1 MKSSSYAN
9 ITTLISHA
17 LHVFSIVVTPLIAG
31 KYFIIAGI
39 PASCSVL
46 ISPISLLIPCFLHQY
61 NTLYARKVTQIGSIA
76 CLVAAS
82 ILWVLDKVP
91 TDSQSI
97 VSSTIWQEVL
107 GITPKIFVF
116 WAILYY
122 LVQRAVTWLYTKIN
136 TTYPILATIV
146 ATLFGGFIACSS
158 VSLVYIGVWG
168 SLDKVLIGN
177 FFWFAIATIC
187 IGTILYMLKSIAKK
201 AGLTNTAPTL
211 LESLYIWFLTLFWV
225 VLLLTNVVVVKCF
238 SISTYPLTV
247 GILTYP
253 FTFVFTDIISELY
266 GKTKAQYA
274 IWGGFIASGGMF
286 GVLILASSLPIYQ
299 NSPVHQQPFC
309 QVFSLAPGMILASM
323 TAYLIAQFTD
333 IYLFDTISIYTKGR
347 HLWLRNNVAT
357 MTSQLLDT
365 IIFSLVLWIIWP
377 MLSPIGSSIQLSTRY
392 WHQLVLDEYVCKVA
406 FALLDTPLVY
416 GILSIIKSYKK
427 ISRKKPFKRFIQDT

>member
-9 ITTLISHA
+9 IVTPISHA
-17 LHVFSIVVTPLIAG
+17 LHVFSIVVAPLIAG

-46 ISPISLLIPCFLHQY
+46 ISPISLLIPCFLHQH
-61 NTLYARKVTQIGSIA
+61 NALYARKVAQSGSLA

-82 ILWVLDKVP
+82 VLWILNKVP
-91 TDSQSI
+91 TASCSI
-97 VSSTIWQEVL
+97 ASSTVWQEVL
-107 GITPKIFVF
+107 GITPKIFVL

-122 LVQRAVTWLYTKIN
+122 LVQWIVTWLYTKAN
-136 TTYPILATIV
+136 TIYPILATVV
-146 ATLFGGFIACSS
+146 AILLGGFIACSS
-158 VSLVYIGVWG
+158 VGLVHISVWG

-187 IGTILYMLKSIAKK
+187 IGAISYILKSIAKK
-201 AGLTNTAPTL
+201 TGLTNTAPAL
-211 LESLYIWFLTLFWV
+211 LESVYIWLLTLFWV
-225 VLLLTNVVVVKCF
+225 VLLLTNVVVVKWF
-238 SISTYPLTV
+238 SIGTYLFTI
-247 GILTYP
+247 GIFIYP

-286 GVLILASSLPIYQ
+286 GVLILANSLPIYQ
-299 NSPVHQQPFC
+299 NSPVHQQPFS
-309 QVFSLAPGMILASM
+309 QVFSFAPGIILASM

-333 IYLFDTISIYTKGR
+333 IYLFDTIRIHTQGR
-347 HLWLRNNVAT
+347 YLWLRNNIAT
-357 MTSQLLDT
+357 ITSQLLDT
-365 IIFSLVLWIIWP
+365 IIFSLVAWIIWP
-377 MLSPIGSSIQLSTRY
+377 MLGPIGSSIQLSTWY
-392 WHQLVLDEYVCKVA
+392 QLTLNEYGCKVV